1 MPAFLELLV
10 LEFVEPVLLVLF
22 DEFALDEFAVL
33 FDELALVLV
42 FAALVVFALV

>member
-1 MPAFLELLV
+1 M
-10 LEFVEPVLLVLF
+10 LEFVEPVLLVLL

-33 FDELALVLV
+33 FDELVLV